1 MTATAVVFKN
11 AALLLPVNFLMSIEE
26 SVFYILLRSKAR
38 RYQIYLSPLDLS
50 FYKISIYFCHF
61 NFIWHIPLI
70 SPGLRQSAK

>member
-50 FYKISIYFCHF
+50 FYKISISFCGHQLF
-61 NFIWHIPLI
+61 LNLFG
-70 SPGLRQSAK
+70 S